1 MAQDG
6 KMVVH
11 NRELDDD
18 EKSNPS
24 DDVTQQITES
34 SGYHQQE
41 TGAGPMTGL
50 ELQSGVKS
58 WARALKMVAEDRA
71 L

>member
-41 TGAGPMTGL
+41 TGALCLCGG
-50 ELQSGVKS
+50 ELRHKVKS